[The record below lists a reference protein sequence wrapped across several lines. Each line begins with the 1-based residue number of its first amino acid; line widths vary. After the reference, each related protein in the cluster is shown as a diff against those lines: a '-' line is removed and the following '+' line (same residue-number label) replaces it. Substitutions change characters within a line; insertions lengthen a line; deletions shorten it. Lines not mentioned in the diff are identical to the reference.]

1 MPVLILLP
9 PSEGKTPPSSGPP
22 LDLAGLLGSA
32 ELGAARLTVME
43 ALSRASASPDAAAL
57 LGLGPRSAA
66 DAALNLH
73 LATAPCAPAHE
84 LFTGVLYE
92 AAALSRHAGGQP
104 GRRILSSSVVI
115 LSGLWG
121 AVRAT
126 DALPDHR
133 LSMGLALPGLGRMS
147 AFWKRPL
154 APVLDG
160 LADGVVVDCRSS
172 AYAAAWQPSAQ
183 VPPAGGLLR
192 VAVVKEAPHG
202 ARTAVSHHAKHTR
215 GLLVGAIIDAL
226 AGATLAQEADAESI
240 AGIAQGLEAVHAVE
254 LGEPDRR
261 GRRDLRL
268 VLR

>member
-1 MPVLILLP
+1 MLILLP
-9 PSEGKTPPSSGPP
+9 PSEGKTSPSSGRP
-22 LDLAGLLGSA
+22 LDLDGLLGGA
-32 ELGAARLTVME
+32 ELGATRLRVME
-43 ALSRASASPDAAAL
+43 ALAQASASPEAAVL

-66 DAALNLH
+66 DAALNLR
-73 LATAPCAPAHE
+73 LTTAPCAPAHE

-92 AAALSRHAGGQP
+92 AAALAGHAR
-104 GRRILSSSVVI
+104 GRSGRSVLSGSVVI

-147 AFWKRPL
+147 TFWKRPL
-154 APVLDG
+154 APVLDE

-172 AYAAAWQPSAQ
+172 AYAAAWQPSTQA
-183 VPPAGGLLR
+183 PPTSLLK
-192 VAVVKEAPHG
+192 VTVVKEAPNG
-202 ARTAVSHHAKHTR
+202 RRTVVSHHAKHTR
-215 GLLVGAIIDAL
+215 GLLVGALIAAL
-226 AGATLAQEADAESI
+226 AEGGLTQEADAE
-240 AGIAQGLEAVHAVE
+240 AVAAIAQGLEGVHAVE
-254 LGEPDRR
+254 LEEPDRR

>member
-1 MPVLILLP
+1 MLILLP
-9 PSEGKTPPSSGPP
+9 PSEGKTSPSSGPP
-22 LDLAGLLGSA
+22 LDLDGLLGGA
-32 ELGAARLTVME
+32 ELGATRLRVME
-43 ALSRASASPDAAAL
+43 ALAQASASPEAAAL

-66 DAALNLH
+66 DAALNLR
-73 LATAPCAPAHE
+73 LTTAPCAPAHE

-92 AAALSRHAGGQP
+92 AAALAGHAR
-104 GRRILSSSVVI
+104 GRSGRSVLSGSVVI

-147 AFWKRPL
+147 TFWKRPL
-154 APVLDG
+154 APVLDE

-172 AYAAAWQPSAQ
+172 AYAAAWQPSTQA
-183 VPPAGGLLR
+183 PPTSLLK
-192 VAVVKEAPHG
+192 VTVVKEAPNG
-202 ARTAVSHHAKHTR
+202 RRTVVSHHAKHTR
-215 GLLVGAIIDAL
+215 GLLVGALIAAL
-226 AGATLAQEADAESI
+226 AEGGLTQEADAEAVAAI
-240 AGIAQGLEAVHAVE
+240 GQGLEGVHAVE
-254 LGEPDRR
+254 LEEPDRR